1 MTRQV
6 VLFAAATAETGA
18 ELWITD
24 GTPGGTRLLKDLLP
38 GEGDSAPS
46 DFTDL
51 GNGKT
56 LFVATGEGGGNALWI
71 TDGTPGGTVPLDPPG
86 RVPGVDTMPIRL
98 DAAEQILALGDGR
111 AVFTGEI
118 GEAGGVWVTDGTAAG
133 TTLLA
138 RADVGTYDGPSG
150 YTRLDDGRVLFSA
163 HDEAHG
169 EELWVTDGTPGG
181 TRRVADL
188 AAGDASSAPAD
199 ITPIGG
205 GEALFVAWDED
216 FHRHLYITDGTRSGT
231 ALFKPDVGET
241 LISLGGGRVLFTTT
255 ERGITTPWLTDGT
268 AGGTRRI
275 VAVDFGGVHG
285 PGITL
290 AGGETL
296 FVGTAAD
303 ESDGTDRLWIT
314 DGAVSG
320 TFGLSLPESFLV
332 SLAALGTERALI
344 AVDDMNGTPG
354 SARVWVSDGTPGGTG
369 ALRAFA
375 SFYGEALTPIGN
387 GRVVFAAQEDADGP
401 VVPWV
406 TDGTAGGT
414 VSLSGAGIG
423 ASDPTGFAAA
433 SFADLPVVSIAA
445 RASKAEGDT
454 GTAPLTLTLTR
465 TGDRAAPLSLA
476 YAVRGV
482 GGPNGR
488 PAVAKDFAGGVLPSG
503 TVTFPAGGA
512 TATVTL
518 TVAGDTEYSLDKL
531 FTLALSGPG
540 DGLAYTLAPDVAGTI
555 QNDDTGIAIRADV
568 AEQAEGKAGAST
580 AFTFT
585 VTRLRGMSEALTVPY
600 TVSGAGENPASAA
613 RFKDGKYPSGS
624 VVFAAGVTERKI
636 TVQVRGNSV
645 FEPDVTF
652 AVALSAPA
660 VPVTFLSRSAPA
672 TIRDDDP
679 APVLR
684 LTATDADKTEAG
696 AAATPF
702 RFTVTRT
709 GNMVGDFSVRYVVTG
724 TGDNPATAADFMAG
738 VLPSGEIRFPTGSAT
753 PYDLYLFGADNSARQ
768 PDRTFSVTLL
778 PTPYAEIAS
787 GTASGVIRDDD
798 AVFLPPVGDTG
809 IETGT
814 GATGGGATG
823 AEDGGAGG
831 GGTVGTSTVS
841 VMPLDASKAEGD
853 AGTTAFT
860 FALTR
865 TGDLRAAGGVA
876 YRVIGAGTNPA
887 AAYQFAGGAYPSGTV
902 AFAPGQS
909 SGVLTVQVAGN
920 LWQDPNAA
928 FQVVLDA
935 PTGNVLLGT
944 ATAAGIILNDDV
956 YRTASS
962 GGIVQDAAGDQ
973 LYVGTGGGDVVRVGS
988 GARGVSVSLAPNG
1001 DVYLVRA
1008 GQTDV
1013 LRGIGA
1019 VRFIDGRLVF
1029 DPADPASQV
1038 ARLYQAGLGR
1048 PPDQDGLG
1056 HWTGAI
1062 QNGATPSRLA
1072 ASFLGSPEFTSRF
1085 GQSLGDAEFVQRL
1098 YQNVLGRLPDPGGQ
1112 AHWTGVLARGAD
1124 RAAVLADISESA
1136 ENRQTTAP
1144 LVQAG
1149 LWQLDPAAAQAA
1161 RMYDTVL
1168 GRLPDAGGLAYW
1180 TDALGGGSLGL
1191 QDMANGFVASPEF
1204 QAVYGALSNR
1214 DFVAEIYANTLRRPG
1229 DAGGIEFWTAQLEAG
1244 ATRAGLV
1251 VGFSESGE
1259 HRHLTAAD
1267 ILGDTPGRYGIAT
1280 A

>member
-6 VLFAAATAETGA
+6 VLFAAATSGTGA

-38 GEGDSAPS
+38 GEADSAPS

-51 GNGKT
+51 GNGTT
-56 LFVATGEGGGNALWI
+56 LFVATGEDGGNALWI

-86 RVPGVDTMPIRL
+86 RAPGVNTMPTRL
-98 DAAEQILALGDGR
+98 DAAKQVLALGDGR
-111 AVFTGEI
+111 AVFTGTI

-133 TTLLA
+133 TKLLA
-138 RADVGTYDGPSG
+138 RADVDTYAGPSG

-181 TRRVADL
+181 TGRVADL
-188 AAGDASSAPAD
+188 APGTSSSVPAD
-199 ITPIGG
+199 ITPIGD
-205 GEALFVAWDED
+205 GEALFVVWDEN
-216 FHRHLYITDGTRSGT
+216 FRRHLYITDGTEGGT
-231 ALFKPDVGET
+231 ALFQPDVDET
-241 LISLGGGRVLFTTT
+241 LISLGGGRALFTTT
-255 ERGITTPWLTDGT
+255 EWGVTTPWLTDGT

-275 VAVDFGGVHG
+275 VAVDFGGVYG

-303 ESDGTDRLWIT
+303 EAGGTEGLWIT

-320 TFGLSLPESFLV
+320 TFGPSLPENFLV
-332 SLAALGTERALI
+332 SLAEIAAGRVLA
-344 AVDDMNGTPG
+344 AVDDMNSTPG
-354 SARVWVSDGTPGGTG
+354 SARVWVSDGTPGGTEV
-369 ALRAFA
+369 LRDFA
-375 SFYGEALTPIGN
+375 GFYGEALTPIGD
-387 GRVVFAAQEDADGP
+387 GRVVFAAQEDAGGP

-414 VSLSGAGIG
+414 VSLSDADTG
-423 ASDPTGFAAA
+423 ASAPTGFAAA
-433 SFADLPVVSIAA
+433 SFADLPVVSITAT
-445 RASKAEGDT
+445 ASTAEGDT
-454 GTAPLTLTLTR
+454 GTTPFTLTLTR
-465 TGDRAAPLSLA
+465 TGDLGAPLSLA
-476 YAVRGV
+476 YVVRGV
-482 GGPNGR
+482 EGPNGR
-488 PAVAKDFAGGVLPSG
+488 PAVAADFAGGVLPSG

-512 TATVTL
+512 TATVAL
-518 TVAGDTEYSLDKL
+518 NVAGDTEYSLDKL
-531 FTLALSGPG
+531 FTLALSAPG

-555 QNDDTGIAIRADV
+555 QNDDTAIAIRADV
-568 AEQAEGKAGAST
+568 AERAEGDAGATT

-585 VTRLRGMSEALTVPY
+585 VTRLGDVSEALTVPY
-600 TVSGAGENPASAA
+600 TVSGTGANPASAA
-613 RFKDGKYPSGS
+613 QFKDGKYPSGS
-624 VVFAAGVTERKI
+624 VAFAAGATARTI
-636 TVQVRGNSV
+636 TVQVRGDSV
-645 FEPDVTF
+645 FEPNATF
-652 AVALSAPA
+652 VVALSAPVA
-660 VPVTFLSRSAPA
+660 PVTFLYRSATA

-679 APVLR
+679 APVLS
-684 LTATDADKTEAG
+684 LTAADADKTETD
-696 AAATPF
+696 AAAAPF

-709 GNMVGDFSVRYVVTG
+709 GNAVGDLGVRYVVTG
-724 TGDNPATAADFMAG
+724 IGDNPATAADFAG
-738 VLPSGEIRFPTGSAT
+738 GVFPSGTILFPSGSVA
-753 PYDLYLFGADNSARQ
+753 PYDLYLPGADNAAWQ
-768 PDRTFSVTLL
+768 PDRTFGVTLL
-778 PTPYAEIAS
+778 PTPHAEIAAGS
-787 GTASGVIRDDD
+787 ASGVIRDDD
-798 AVFLPPVGDTG
+798 PVFLAPVG
-809 IETGT
+809 GT
-814 GATGGGATG
+814 GATGTGGGA
-823 AEDGGAGG
+823 AGG
-831 GGTVGTSTVS
+831 GTGGTSTVS
-841 VMPLDASKAEGD
+841 IMSLDAGKAEGD

-860 FALTR
+860 FVLTR
-865 TGDLRAAGGVA
+865 AGDLEAAGGVA
-876 YRVIGAGTNPA
+876 YRVVGAGANPA
-887 AAYQFAGGAYPSGTV
+887 AAYRFAGGAYPSGTV
-902 AFAPGQS
+902 AFAPGRS
-909 SGVLTVQVAGN
+909 SEVLTVQVAGN
-920 LWQDPNAA
+920 LWEDPNAA

-935 PTGNVLLGT
+935 PTGNAVLGT
-944 ATAAGIILNDDV
+944 ATAAGIILDDDV
-956 YRTASS
+956 YQTASS
-962 GGIVQDAAGDQ
+962 RGVVQDAPGNQ
-973 LYVGTGGGDVVRVGS
+973 LYVGTGGGDVVRVAS

-1001 DVYLVRA
+1001 DVYLGRA

-1029 DPADPASQV
+1029 DPADPAVQV

-1048 PPDQDGLG
+1048 LSDQDGLG
-1056 HWTGAI
+1056 YWTDAI
-1062 QNGATPSRLA
+1062 QNGATLSQLA

-1085 GQSLGDAEFVQRL
+1085 GQGLGDAGFVQRL

-1112 AHWTGVLARGAD
+1112 AYWTGVLARGAD
-1124 RAAVLADISESA
+1124 RAAVLAGISESA

-1144 LVQAG
+1144 LVQTG

-1168 GRLPDAGGLAYW
+1168 GRLPDLGGLAYW

-1191 QDMANGFVASPEF
+1191 QDMASGFVASPEF

-1214 DFVAEIYANTLRRPG
+1214 DFVAEIYTNTLRRPG
-1229 DAGGIEFWTAQLEAG
+1229 DPGGIEYWTAQLESG

-1251 VGFSESGE
+1251 VGFSESAE